1 MIERNG
7 EAGLCLESELVA
19 MFIQTANKFSSKI
32 SLKKDNKVANAKS
45 IMGVISL
52 GVVDGEYI
60 SLCAEGEDAEAA
72 VSELASFLHIR

>member
-19 MFIQTANKFSSKI
+19 MFIQTANKFSSRI
-32 SLKKDNKVANAKS
+32 SLIKDNKVANAKS

-52 GVVDGEYI
+52 GVVDGEHI
-60 SLCAEGEDAEAA
+60 SLSAEGDDAESA
-72 VSELASFLHIR
+72 VAELASFLHIR